1 MRTIYIFGAVIVFGF
16 NLLYL
21 YPEYYE
27 KLMITFSYNCIYC
40 YSMFQSYYT
49 KLNKLLTFCWNDPY
63 DIEFIKN
70 GEVVYKTYK
79 HNLHLLKAVPSFDF
93 IIYSDNKLIPVNK
106 VIYNSIPSEFTYTIP
121 NFKFIIVNFI
131 QNNKVVQLNLSNG
144 KHNYYIVNN
153 VLNEKFLL
161 YFLKNIENHKIQGKD
176 YKLQIMDHNIIE
188 FELLPTE
195 CVIFNTDDYITQSSE

>member
-1 MRTIYIFGAVIVFGF
+1 MRAIYIFGAVILFGC

-27 KLMITFSYNCIYC
+27 KLMITFSYKCIYF

-49 KLNKLLTFCWNDPY
+49 KVNKLLTIRWNDPY

-79 HNLHLLKAVPSFDF
+79 HNLDLLTHTPSFDF
-93 IIYSDNKLIPVNK
+93 IIYSDNNLVPVNK
-106 VIYNSIPSEFTYTIP
+106 VIYNSIPCEFTYTIP

-131 QNNKVVQLNLSNG
+131 QNNKLVQLNLSTC
-144 KHNYYIVNN
+144 KHNYYVVNN
-153 VLNEKFLL
+153 VINQKFLL
-161 YFLKNIENHKIQGKD
+161 YYLNNIENHKIQGKD

-188 FELLPTE
+188 FDLLPTE
-195 CVIFNTDDYITQSSE
+195 CLIFNTDDYITQASD